1 MSKNNAFLTIIS
13 VVIIFA
19 FLFIV
24 YAASN
29 KSDSSSQVIHTQLQK
44 VLPTDHVKWGV
55 NQKNVLV
62 EFSDYQCPACAS
74 FHQVLKSYEA
84 SGSAQNKVAQKIA
97 FVYKNY
103 PLEKIHKNAR
113 QAAYAAEAAGLQKK
127 YFEMGDMLFNTQ
139 RSWEQSNNPA
149 KIFVEYAKS
158 LKLDEAKFR
167 KDMMSPEVKQKVDD
181 DMILGNQVGINSTP
195 TFYLNGKKLEFS
207 TLDEFNKVLAEG
219 IK

>member
-1 MSKNNAFLTIIS
+1 MSKNNALLTTVS
-13 VVIIFA
+13 VIIIFA

-29 KSDSSSQVIHTQLQK
+29 KSDTATQVIRTQFQK

-74 FHQVLKSYEA
+74 FHQVLKTYEA

-139 RSWEQSNNPA
+139 KSWEQSNDPV
-149 KIFVEYAKS
+149 KIFVAYAKS
-158 LKLDEAKFR
+158 LNLDEAKFK
-167 KDMMSPEVKQKVDD
+167 KDMMSPEVKQRVDD
-181 DMILGNQVGINSTP
+181 DIILGNQVGISATP
-195 TFYLNGKKLEFS
+195 TFFLNGKQLEFS
-207 TLDEFNKVLAEG
+207 TLEEFNKVLADG
-219 IK
+219 VK